1 MQPKLGPMTKKI
13 DSVEP
18 AKYTKRK
25 ECVEKAYCKANV
37 DTLCF
42 MSLISTADSRD
53 RATMLESYERDISL
67 LTHAMVP
74 AGPIPTAQDPDGV
87 YPYESY
93 SETSKRPVL
102 RKYRLVYL
110 ENDFLRVAICPDLG
124 GRVYSLYLKET
135 GIETLFVSRVIRP
148 VRILPRHGF
157 IGGGIEVSFP
167 ISHTPVLMLP
177 VVFRVERQDERLYV
191 WCGERE
197 LRFGMHWTVEYSLG
211 RGENFLT
218 QRTVFYNP
226 DNVAHPW
233 MSWSNAGIPARPDT
247 EFHFPNGSV
256 LSHGRELETIDWAT
270 QGPRRQSDV
279 QRMTGF
285 FWRNPSCC
293 AFGVFTPSLGS
304 GLYHVAD
311 PALTP
316 GIKLWTDGVGPH
328 QDWVSQYT
336 LNREQCLEI
345 QAGPLVDQS
354 AKVLL
359 QPHQQRHHLEFWIP
373 SDRPLSI
380 CAIPIPSPRLQGLE
394 SVPRFDW
401 ARQQEVSIWNQLSDA
416 FQGQRRVDLP
426 APPDL
431 DDNRWA
437 VSGMSD
443 LGEALRWAA
452 SVTDRSIRDR
462 WLFQLGAWQAGR
474 DDVDAALETLSC
486 SGDDRGR
493 ALSGRLFLRCRKDA
507 RNAVACFRAIQS
519 EAISLH
525 VQIVIERDLALAALG
540 KETLEERARWL
551 DAVSALE
558 DDWLLERRASLLIDQ
573 GRYEEARNLLCE
585 TQFQLVHQRYARTR
599 LWRQIERELR
609 LEPVPWTDWLG
620 EDDLAEFGAYREY
633 PGWPP

>member
-1 MQPKLGPMTKKI
+1 MLKI
-13 DSVEP
+13 
-18 AKYTKRK
+18 
-25 ECVEKAYCKANV
+25 
-37 DTLCF
+37 
-42 MSLISTADSRD
+42 
-53 RATMLESYERDISL
+53 YERDISL
-67 LTHAMVP
+67 LTHGIVP
-74 AGPIPTAQDPDGV
+74 AGPIPTAQDPEGV

-93 SETSKRPVL
+93 CETSKRPVL
-102 RKYRLVYL
+102 RKYLLVYL

-124 GRVYSLYLKET
+124 GRVYSLYLKKSRTEA
-135 GIETLFVSRVIRP
+135 LFVSRVIRP
-148 VRILPRHGF
+148 VRILPRHAF

-177 VVFRVERQDERLYV
+177 VLYRVERHDERLHFYG
-191 WCGERE
+191 GERE

-211 RGENFLT
+211 EGENFLT

-226 DNVAHPW
+226 DNVSHPW

-279 QRMTGF
+279 ERMVGF
-285 FWRNPSCC
+285 FWRNPSSS

-311 PALTP
+311 PVLTP
-316 GIKLWTDGVGPH
+316 GIKLWTDGAGSH

-336 LNREQCLEI
+336 LDREQCLEI

-354 AKVLL
+354 AKALL
-359 QPHQQRHHLEFWIP
+359 QPHQQCHHVEFWIP
-373 SDRPLSI
+373 SDRPLNIS
-380 CAIPIPSPRLQGLE
+380 AIPLPCPRLQSLE
-394 SVPRFDW
+394 KVPRFDW
-401 ARQQEVSIWNQLSDA
+401 AREQEVSIWNQLSNA
-416 FQGQRRVDLP
+416 FQRQQRVDLP
-426 APPDL
+426 IPPDL

-443 LGEALRWAA
+443 LGESLRWAA
-452 SVTDRSIRDR
+452 SVTDGSTRDR

-474 DDVDAALETLSC
+474 DDVDAALETLSL
-486 SGDDRGR
+486 SGDDRAR

-507 RNAVACFRAIQS
+507 KNAVACFRAIQS

-540 KETLEERARWL
+540 NETLEERARCL

-573 GRYEEARNLLCE
+573 GRYQEAQNLLRK
-585 TQFQLVHQRYARTR
+585 TPFQLVHQRYARTR
-599 LWRQIERELR
+599 LWRQIEGKLG
-609 LEPVPWTDWLG
+609 LDPVPWPAWLG
-620 EDDLAEFGAYREY
+620 EDDLAEFGAYRVT
-633 PGWPP
+633 G